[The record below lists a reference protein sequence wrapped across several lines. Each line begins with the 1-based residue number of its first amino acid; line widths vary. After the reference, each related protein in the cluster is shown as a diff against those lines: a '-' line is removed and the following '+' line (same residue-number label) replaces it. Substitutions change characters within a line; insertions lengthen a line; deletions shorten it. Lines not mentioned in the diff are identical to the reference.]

1 MEGSESVE
9 YEIGRLR
16 YFFRVRDGF
25 LQIRYFGEVDSVE
38 TAAKWLEHIEQTL
51 REHGRSRVL
60 WDSRPALPLPN
71 DVRTHIWEWFGSS
84 EVLRASAIVVESELL
99 RISANLSVTGSTL
112 VLRAFGD
119 EDEATAWLRAG
130 GGS

>member
-1 MEGSESVE
+1 VEGSESVE